1 MEKQLIKKEVNK
13 KTTIITNNDKNNIK
27 KYKKLNSRES
37 KGRHSHDYYDL
48 LKQQIKYYKE
58 LNTSLK
64 DEIDT
69 VKKCKKIK
77 QLEDLNEIN
86 KLASINKEKDE
97 SNNLLSS
104 NNNIESQEKMKH
116 ELNENDLKISDL
128 QTKNKKVEK
137 KEFRFKN
144 TLDRDDF
151 LEKNGKENIKEGGA
165 DLEGDDLQISSNFG
179 DSKNT
184 QTKHTNQ
191 IYDNS
196 CSEDQCVMA
205 KKELKR
211 LEEENNSLKKNV
223 IQLSQTIKKMKLK
236 NKNNKNIININNDN
250 EYLVND
256 ETIQNTENL
265 VIKNI
270 NEFKDKLIIDN
281 KRLRMYIEKI
291 EELKK
296 ILNQY
301 KFQITSLNQ
310 EIKQKDEKIKILIYK
325 LNIKN
330 GKKNSNEEYD
340 KEDMVNI
347 DIKNE
352 INKSSE

>member
-27 KYKKLNSRES
+27 NYKKLNSRES
-37 KGRHSHDYYDL
+37 KGRHSLDYYDL

-151 LEKNGKENIKEGGA
+151 LEKNGKENIKEEGA
-165 DLEGDDLQISSNFG
+165 DLGGDDLQISSNFG

-236 NKNNKNIININNDN
+236 NKNNKNIISINNDN

-270 NEFKDKLIIDN
+270 NEFKDKLITDN

-291 EELKK
+291 EE
-296 ILNQY
+296 
-301 KFQITSLNQ
+301 
-310 EIKQKDEKIKILIYK
+310 
-325 LNIKN
+325 
-330 GKKNSNEEYD
+330 
-340 KEDMVNI
+340 
-347 DIKNE
+347 
-352 INKSSE
+352 